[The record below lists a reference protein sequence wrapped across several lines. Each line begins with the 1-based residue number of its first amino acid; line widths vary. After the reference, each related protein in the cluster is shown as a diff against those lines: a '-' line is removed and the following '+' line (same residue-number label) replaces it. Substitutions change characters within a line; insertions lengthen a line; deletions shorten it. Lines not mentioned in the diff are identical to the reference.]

1 MNTALEDQFACMEL
15 KWESSRD
22 EIEDET
28 VYGDL
33 QRFVNSSEDYVDMM
47 LKASED
53 FITEKSIQGSG
64 TGATSSTGNAKIDD
78 TLRPKDTLLRSFNL
92 EEANLWFQRFTAYF
106 NHNEKALRNQDA
118 TVQRQLLDNCIEASL
133 ASALQTDEKVKDD
146 TPVIGHDSRLARL
159 KEIFLELNPLFLRR
173 YHFQECKQEQGESV
187 TEWWVRK
194 KAAARECELEKI
206 TKDDVMLLELIRGV
220 RDPKLKEEFLKQR
233 EPDLTQLVQIAE
245 RWQTA
250 SHVAK
255 KMGLNTV
262 NVQKASNYKA
272 GKNEQWQRDVQNQT
286 QSPSGKGYET
296 CGWCGGKKH
305 ERDKCPAR
313 DKDCNVC
320 KKTGHF
326 GKVCRSGGSNQARS
340 KSRGREN
347 NQLKA
352 QSVRVKM
359 ARVKRARV
367 KDVSEPTP
375 LMSQVRIIPQTRTPF
390 RFDVLPDTGCYQ
402 SLISMDLVKT

>member
-1 MNTALEDQFACMEL
+1 M
-15 KWESSRD
+15 K
-22 EIEDET
+22 
-28 VYGDL
+28 
-33 QRFVNSSEDYVDMM
+33 
-47 LKASED
+47 
-53 FITEKSIQGSG
+53 
-64 TGATSSTGNAKIDD
+64 
-78 TLRPKDTLLRSFNL
+78 
-92 EEANLWFQRFTAYF
+92 
-106 NHNEKALRNQDA
+106 
-118 TVQRQLLDNCIEASL
+118 
-133 ASALQTDEKVKDD
+133 
-146 TPVIGHDSRLARL
+146 RL
-159 KEIFLELNPLFLRR
+159 
-173 YHFQECKQEQGESV
+173 V

-220 RDPKLKEEFLKQR
+220 CDPKLKEEFLKQR

-296 CGWCGGKKH
+296 CGWCGSKKH

-326 GKVCRSGGSNQARS
+326 GKVCRSGGSNRARS
-340 KSRGREN
+340 RS
-347 NQLKA
+347 
-352 QSVRVKM
+352 
-359 ARVKRARV
+359 
-367 KDVSEPTP
+367 
-375 LMSQVRIIPQTRTPF
+375 
-390 RFDVLPDTGCYQ
+390 
-402 SLISMDLVKT
+402 